1 MWTKK
6 AWEVARYLL
15 KEIIPYLN
23 TCIGSDNKPAF
34 VAEVVQLMA
43 RGLELAWKFHMA
55 YHT

>member
-43 RGLELAWKFHMA
+43 RDLELAWKFHMA